1 VPQGKLWLSPVLP
14 PAIGT
19 LRVERIPLL
28 GGTVTVSVDGDRVE
42 FDDMPGGIEVV
53 AEPRR
58 PLAAM

>member
-1 VPQGKLWLSPVLP
+1 
-14 PAIGT
+14 
-19 LRVERIPLL
+19 LL

-42 FDDMPGGIEVV
+42 VDDMPGGIEVV